1 MDIDKLQKG
10 IVIDHIKPGKSMTIY
25 NLLEL
30 DKADFVVAIIQNAKS
45 RHGKKDL
52 LKIENVIDVDLTVLG
67 AIDPNI
73 TINII
78 ENGEITKKTKLTLP
92 KQVSNVIECHNPRC
106 ITSVEADLVH
116 TFKLTNEETGLY
128 RCIYCETEAKL

>member
-30 DKADFVVAIIQNAKS
+30 DKANFTVAIIQNAKS
-45 RHGKKDL
+45 KRGKKDL
-52 LKIENVIDVDLTVLG
+52 LKIENVIDVDLKALG
-67 AIDPNI
+67 AIDPHM

-78 ENGEITKKTKLTLP
+78 ENGEITSKTNLTLP
-92 KQVSNVIECHNPRC
+92 KQVSNVIKCHNPRC
-106 ITSVEADLVH
+106 ITSIETDIVH
-116 TFKLTNEETGLY
+116 TFRLANEDTGLY